1 MPERVYPGGVDPSN
15 ANPRGGYTSG
25 SRSRGLMRASSEAIG
40 KGGRHGIRALTLV
53 CALLG
58 LATSAQAG
66 GAIYSFTDE
75 NGVIHFTGTRKDAR
89 YRLAE
94 GLNKPRRAKPPAP
107 RDWRYDGLIGLTA
120 RQHRV
125 QPALVKAVIAV
136 ESNFDANAVSNKG
149 AQGLMQLMPET
160 SVSLG
165 VEDPFQPTQNVRAG
179 TLYLRK
185 MLDRYGDMERALA
198 AYNAGP
204 KAVDRHHGIPPYPET
219 KAYVAR
225 VLEYYRGYRSQFV
238 N

>member
-1 MPERVYPGGVDPSN
+1 
-15 ANPRGGYTSG
+15 
-25 SRSRGLMRASSEAIG
+25 MRTSSEAIG
-40 KGGRHGIRALTLV
+40 KGGRRGIRALALV
-53 CALLG
+53 CTLLG

-75 NGVIHFTGTRKDAR
+75 NGVIHFTGIRKDAR

-94 GLNKPRRAKPPAP
+94 GLNLPRKAKPRAP
-107 RDWRYDGLIGLTA
+107 RDWRYDGLIVLAA

-136 ESNFDANAVSNKG
+136 ESNFDATAVSKKG

-160 SVSLG
+160 AVRLG
-165 VEDPFQPTQNVRAG
+165 VEDPFQPTQNVRGG
-179 TLYLRK
+179 TIYLRS

-204 KAVDRHHGIPPYPET
+204 SAVDRHGGVPPYPET
-219 KAYVAR
+219 QDYVAR
-225 VLEYYRGYRSQFV
+225 VLTYYRHYHGDFAR
-238 N
+238 

>member
-1 MPERVYPGGVDPSN
+1 
-15 ANPRGGYTSG
+15 
-25 SRSRGLMRASSEAIG
+25 MRTSSEAIG
-40 KGGRHGIRALTLV
+40 KGGRRGIRALALV
-53 CALLG
+53 GTLLG
-58 LATSAQAG
+58 LASSAQAG

-75 NGVIHFTGTRKDAR
+75 NGVIHFTGIRKDAR

-94 GLNKPRRAKPPAP
+94 GLNLPRKAKPRAP

-136 ESNFDANAVSNKG
+136 ESNFDATAVSKKG

-160 SVSLG
+160 AVRLG
-165 VEDPFQPTQNVRAG
+165 VEDPFQPTQNVRGG
-179 TLYLRK
+179 TIYLRS

-204 KAVDRHHGIPPYPET
+204 SAVDRHGGVPPYPET
-219 KAYVAR
+219 QDYVAR
-225 VLEYYRGYRSQFV
+225 VLTYYRHYHGDFAR
-238 N
+238 

>member
-1 MPERVYPGGVDPSN
+1 
-15 ANPRGGYTSG
+15 
-25 SRSRGLMRASSEAIG
+25 MRANTEATG
-40 KGGRHGIRALTLV
+40 KGGRRGIRALSLV

-75 NGVIHFTGTRKDAR
+75 NGVIHFTGFRKDAR

-94 GLNKPRRAKPPAP
+94 RLNQPRRAKPRAP

-125 QPALVKAVIAV
+125 QPALVKAVIAA
-136 ESNFDANAVSNKG
+136 ESNFDANAVSHKG

-165 VEDPFQPTQNVRAG
+165 VEDPFQPTQNVRGG

-204 KAVDRHHGIPPYPET
+204 SAVDRHGGVPPYRET
-219 KAYVAR
+219 QDYVTR
-225 VLEYYRGYRSQFV
+225 VLTYYRHYHGDFAR
-238 N
+238 

>member
-1 MPERVYPGGVDPSN
+1 
-15 ANPRGGYTSG
+15 
-25 SRSRGLMRASSEAIG
+25 MRANTEATG
-40 KGGRHGIRALTLV
+40 KGGHRGFRVLSLV
-53 CALLG
+53 CALSG
-58 LATSAQAG
+58 FAISAQAG

-75 NGVIHFTGTRKDAR
+75 NGVIHFTGFRKDAR

-94 GLNKPRRAKPPAP
+94 RLNKPRRAKPRAP

-120 RQHRV
+120 RQHSV

-165 VEDPFQPTQNVRAG
+165 VEDPFQPTQNVRGG

-204 KAVDRHHGIPPYPET
+204 SAVDRHGGVPPYRET
-219 KAYVAR
+219 QDYVAR
-225 VLEYYRGYRSQFV
+225 VLTYYRHYHGDFAR
-238 N
+238 

>member
-1 MPERVYPGGVDPSN
+1 
-15 ANPRGGYTSG
+15 
-25 SRSRGLMRASSEAIG
+25 MRTSSEAIG
-40 KGGRHGIRALTLV
+40 KGGRRGIRALALV
-53 CALLG
+53 GTLLG

-75 NGVIHFTGTRKDAR
+75 NGVIHFTGIRKDAR

-94 GLNKPRRAKPPAP
+94 GLNLPRKAKPRAP

-136 ESNFDANAVSNKG
+136 ESNFDATAVSKKG

-160 SVSLG
+160 AVRLG
-165 VEDPFQPTQNVRAG
+165 VEDPFQPTQNVRGG
-179 TLYLRK
+179 TIYLRN

-204 KAVDRHHGIPPYPET
+204 SAVDRHGGVPPYPET
-219 KAYVAR
+219 RDYVAR
-225 VLEYYRGYRSQFV
+225 VLAYYRHYHGDFAR
-238 N
+238 